1 MFLKSLWLFLL
12 FGVLFPS
19 SAHAY
24 VDPGTGSLILQA
36 LIAGGVSALAFFAS
50 FRRKILS
57 FFKGDRGKR
66 GKKNA

>member
-1 MFLKSLWLFLL
+1 MLWKSLCLLLL
-12 FGVLFPS
+12 FGIFLPPD
-19 SAHAY
+19 AHAY

-57 FFKGDRGKR
+57 FFKGQKEKG